1 MNIYSYVYEYIYVYI
16 KQERE
21 RERDKRIK
29 AEQFQGVCIVYIVQS
44 LVLHKECVSDFGTLK
59 GIQLY
64 TPASLCG
71 HILVLIAA
79 ELTGAQYKS
88 VPQCNPRVERGLCS
102 LNCTVRYLRCVGF

>member
-79 ELTGAQYKS
+79 E
-88 VPQCNPRVERGLCS
+88 
-102 LNCTVRYLRCVGF
+102 